1 MRLFF
6 TLSCI
11 VLGDNFF
18 YVAAFATMLL
28 AGLSLNFRVFSYINR
43 SFC

>member
-11 VLGDNFF
+11 ALGDYF
-18 YVAAFATMLL
+18 YYIAAFTAMLI
-28 AGLSLNFRVFSYINR
+28 AGLFLNFRVFSYINR